1 MSIINEAL
9 KKLQN
14 QITHTYP
21 HAKPS
26 SEQTAVQQ
34 QPAEL
39 TAAQQAGFQPIP
51 ETSSVQAAQPASER
65 PVQKANGSRL
75 VIILGILCL
84 LTALF
89 APVVNKQ
96 SVMGMLLAK
105 LPKNISISLPK
116 TQNIKPQTPAEAIAV
131 AATEQEKK
139 PESIQKI
146 IQNLTAPAAAISKS
160 ATAPSSRIIV
170 NGVMTHGAENL
181 VLIDGQVY
189 EEGDEVDGVKI
200 LKITSKG
207 ITVLENGAERFIKV
221 MGQ

>member
-14 QITHTYP
+14 QISHTHP

-34 QPAEL
+34 QPTEL
-39 TAAQQAGFQPIP
+39 TAAQQAGFQPVP
-51 ETSSVQAAQPASER
+51 ETSVQVSQPAAEPSVQKP
-65 PVQKANGSRL
+65 KGSRL

-116 TQNIKPQTPAEAIAV
+116 TQKIKPPAV
-131 AATEQEKK
+131 
-139 PESIQKI
+139 
-146 IQNLTAPAAAISKS
+146 
-160 ATAPSSRIIV
+160 
-170 NGVMTHGAENL
+170 
-181 VLIDGQVY
+181 VL
-189 EEGDEVDGVKI
+189 
-200 LKITSKG
+200 
-207 ITVLENGAERFIKV
+207 
-221 MGQ
+221 

>member
-14 QITHTYP
+14 QISHTHP

-34 QPAEL
+34 QPTEL
-39 TAAQQAGFQPIP
+39 TAAQQAGFQPVP
-51 ETSSVQAAQPASER
+51 ETSVQVSQPAAEPSVQKP
-65 PVQKANGSRL
+65 KGSRL

-116 TQNIKPQTPAEAIAV
+116 TQKIKPQTPAEAL
-131 AATEQEKK
+131 AAAEPEKK
-139 PESIQKI
+139 VEPIQKI
-146 IQNLTAPAAAISKS
+146 IQNLTGPAAAITKS
-160 ATAPSSRIIV
+160 GGTPSSRIIV

-189 EEGDEVDGVKI
+189 EEGNEVDGVKI

-207 ITVLENGAERFIKV
+207 ITVLENGSERFIKV